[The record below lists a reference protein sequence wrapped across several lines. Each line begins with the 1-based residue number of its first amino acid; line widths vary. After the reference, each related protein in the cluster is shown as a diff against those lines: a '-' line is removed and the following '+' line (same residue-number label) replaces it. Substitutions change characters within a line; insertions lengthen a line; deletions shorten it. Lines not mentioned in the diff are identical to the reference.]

1 MHAHVHSTSTSRE
14 QGRDILTLGRRVNV
28 RQLLIGLLAFNG
40 IGAVSGGIGLIRG
53 GMGLPLR
60 LLEGTP
66 FSDYMTPGLILALI
80 VGTSSLAAAIAVWKR
95 AETAGLVSI
104 VAGAVLL
111 GWIVTEFV
119 MIPSAW
125 IPQLLFFLIA
135 LVILRLGRTLHKE
148 RNIPL

>member
-1 MHAHVHSTSTSRE
+1 
-14 QGRDILTLGRRVNV
+14 VNV

-66 FSDYMTPGLILALI
+66 FSDYMIPGLILALI
-80 VGTSSLAAAIAVWKR
+80 VGTSSLAAAIAVGKR
-95 AETAGLVSI
+95 AEIAGLVSI
-104 VAGAVLL
+104 VAGEVLL

-125 IPQLLFFLIA
+125 ILQLLFFLIA
-135 LVILRLGRTLHKE
+135 LVILRLGWTLYKE
-148 RNIPL
+148 RDIPL